1 MTLDRPAPL
10 ALLFSCLMVAAILSF
25 GGFRFGSPADD
36 ARAFSVTTEYSGAT
50 AREIE
55 RVITMPI
62 EDELSL
68 VPGIGKISSV
78 SEFGR
83 SRVMIR
89 AKRGYDLS
97 GLRADIAEGVER
109 AGADFPRAVQR
120 PRVASSDAS
129 ERPVYVVSLSS
140 TSLGDNELGEYA
152 EETLKPRFE
161 RVPGAGDV
169 EIGGRGVEEVIVR
182 IDPEEAAQY
191 GIDPFAVA
199 DLLQR
204 QHARTPVGSVGKDRR
219 LTPVFFDAGI
229 RDLSGF
235 RDLALATSTGGSVR
249 LSRIAE
255 VTRRFRPADRISR
268 IDGERR
274 VVVSVEA
281 GGGENVLA
289 LCDGLDAVTAEIA
302 REGFPCEVIYSKG
315 AEIMRGIRRILVS
328 MAASLVS
335 LFVFIGLFMP
345 EARSRAILSASVPLS
360 AFLGVAS
367 LAALR
372 VPVDANVISGIV
384 IGSGLI
390 IDNYLIIFDYLRAD
404 PSRSLRPIAM
414 PLLAGTLTT
423 LIVFF
428 PVLSLKSLGGGVRS
442 VSVAICLMLGV
453 SQFLTFTFLPLPLRR
468 ACRSS
473 ARKKPLVELSRVAR
487 PFYFLTMTALRRPRP
502 VRIAYAIV
510 ILAVPFLLIFG
521 EKEFTP
527 IDGDGVLFARAEF
540 PSGTTIAEVD
550 RAIVPYA
557 RDFAKIPGV
566 RLVESGSSRGG
577 AEFTITFDGEK
588 IRQADIKARL
598 ESLAERSPKARFFFG
613 LAQNTRDLKVGF
625 TLNGSDHEA
634 LRVLVR
640 DAGEAFARER
650 WVKSVVYHFKEA
662 PPSRVF
668 LPDGHAL
675 AAIGESPARV
685 ASVLKW
691 SVQGPV
697 AMKWIE
703 SSRERDVRVLSGEDA
718 RDPEGLGA
726 IRVPIE
732 DSSPTALSGT
742 GRFVDGNECERLY
755 RDNRQA
761 SVAFTVIAIR
771 MGLDELERRIE
782 SVRKEI
788 DLPAGYALIPEESLG
803 NTRKEYRAL
812 FLVFLLATF
821 LVYAVLAIDANGFL
835 LPVLVISAIPFSAFF
850 PLAFLVATG
859 NPITVA
865 SLVGIVILSGTS
877 VNNYI
882 LVSDSLRS
890 DDATRPFPQRIKS
903 ALAARFNPLFL
914 SSGTSVIASL
924 PILFSSKG
932 LSDFPSALALVIA
945 LGLLGSFLGSFLFLP
960 AIAETFVDR
969 RGNR

>member
-10 ALLFSCLMVAAILSF
+10 ALLFSCLMVAATLSF
-25 GGFRFGSPADD
+25 GGFRFGSPSDD
-36 ARAFSVTTEYSGAT
+36 ARAFSVTTEYSGAN

-68 VPGIGKISSV
+68 VTGVGKISSV

-83 SRVMIR
+83 SRIIVR

-97 GLRADIAEGVER
+97 SLRADIAESVER
-109 AGADFPRAVQR
+109 AGAAFPRAVQR

-129 ERPVYVVSLSS
+129 DRPVYVVSFSS
-140 TSLGDNELGEYA
+140 KSLGDNELGEYA

-169 EIGGRGVEEVIVR
+169 EVGGRGVEEIVVR

-204 QHARTPVGSVGKDRR
+204 QHARLPVGSVEKDRR
-219 LTPVFFDAGI
+219 LTPIFFDAGI

-235 RDLALATSTGGSVR
+235 RELALTTSTGGSVR

-255 VTRRFRPADRISR
+255 ATRRFRPADRISR

-289 LCDGLDAVTAEIA
+289 LCDGLDKVTAEIA
-302 REGFPCEVIYSKG
+302 REGIPCEVIYSKG
-315 AEIMRGIRRILVS
+315 TEIMRGIRRILVS
-328 MAASLVS
+328 MAVSLVS

-360 AFLGVAS
+360 AFLGVAA

-428 PVLSLKSLGGGVRS
+428 PVLSLNGLGQGVRT
-442 VSVAICLMLGV
+442 VSIAICLMLVV

-468 ACRSS
+468 ASRSVS
-473 ARKKPLVELSRVAR
+473 RKKPLVELSRIAR
-487 PFYFLTMTALRRPRP
+487 PFFILTEAALRRPRP
-502 VRIAYAIV
+502 VRLAYLLVIV
-510 ILAVPFLLIFG
+510 AVPFLLFFG

-540 PSGTTIAEVD
+540 PSGTTIGEVD

-557 RDFAKIPGV
+557 RDFAEIPGV
-566 RLVESGSSRGG
+566 RLVESASSRGG
-577 AEFTITFDGEK
+577 AEFTITFDGDK
-588 IRQADIKARL
+588 IQQAELKARL

-613 LAQNTRDLKVGF
+613 LAQNTTELKVGF
-625 TLNGSDHEA
+625 SLSGSDHAA

-640 DAGEAFARER
+640 EAGEAFARER
-650 WVKSVVYHFKEA
+650 WVEGVVYHFKEA

-668 LPDGHAL
+668 RPDGRAL
-675 AAIGESPARV
+675 ASIGETPARV
-685 ASVLKW
+685 ANVLKW

-718 RDPEGLGA
+718 RDPDSLGG
-726 IRVPIE
+726 IRVPKHG
-732 DSSPTALSGT
+732 SSPIALSGI
-742 GRFVDGNECERLY
+742 GSIVDGSECERLY

-761 SVAFTVIAIR
+761 SVAFTVIAKR
-771 MGLDELERRIE
+771 MGLDELENRIE
-782 SVRKEI
+782 SVKKEI
-788 DLPAGYALIPEESLG
+788 DLPAGYALIPEASLG
-803 NTRKEYRAL
+803 ETRKEYRSL
-812 FLVFLLATF
+812 LLVFLLATF
-821 LVYAVLAIDANGFL
+821 LVYAVLSIDANGFL

-850 PLAFLVATG
+850 PLAFLRATG

-865 SLVGIVILSGTS
+865 SLVGIVILSGAS

-882 LVSDSLRS
+882 LVTESLQS
-890 DDATRPFPQRIKS
+890 DDDERPFPERIKA

-924 PILFSSKG
+924 PILFSAKA

-960 AIAETFVDR
+960 AIAKTFVSR
-969 RGNR
+969 RKR